1 MADNILTVEEV
12 ADILRVSPQTVRKL
26 IREKKLRT
34 VRVGV
39 QIRIRQ
45 SELERFLSEQ
55 SE

>member
-1 MADNILTVEEV
+1 MAEEIYTIEEV
-12 ADILRVSPQTVRKL
+12 ADILKVSQQTVRKL

-45 SELERFLSEQ
+45 SEIDRFLSG
-55 SE
+55 SD